1 MGRRGG
7 EGKGREGRETGKGE
21 GKGKGRTGDVEGKG
35 EGEGGKGEGKGRGTG
50 TRTPSQKS
58 LATGLTIASIQLLEI
73 DNNLMAGICTVRILP
88 KVRVSFEFKIFSAH
102 QFWFGPVRYK
112 MRVFVRFIGYSR
124 GVYSI

>member
-1 MGRRGG
+1 VRKGRG
-7 EGKGREGRETGKGE
+7 EGKGN
-21 GKGKGRTGDVEGKG
+21 VHSN
-35 EGEGGKGEGKGRGTG
+35 
-50 TRTPSQKS
+50 PLSKS

-73 DNNLMAGICTVRILP
+73 DNNLLAGICTVRILP

-102 QFWFGPVRYK
+102 QFWFGPVLYK